1 MTKQEVQEFIERM
14 QEAGDDW
21 TKEQVMREY
30 GDTSLEEATATRLH
44 ELEMMADILVTA
56 TLAANK

>member
-1 MTKQEVQEFIERM
+1 MTKQEIQEFIERM

-21 TKEQVMREY
+21 TEEQVTREY
-30 GDTSLEEATATRLH
+30 GDTSLEEATGLH

>member
-1 MTKQEVQEFIERM
+1 MTKQEAQEFIERM

-21 TKEQVMREY
+21 TEEQVMDVY
-30 GDTSLEEATATRLH
+30 GNMSLHDATATRLH

>member
-1 MTKQEVQEFIERM
+1 MTKQEAQEFIERM

-21 TKEQVMREY
+21 TEEQVMREY
-30 GDTSLEEATATRLH
+30 GDVSLEEATSTRLQ
-44 ELEMMADILVTA
+44 ELETMADILVTA

>member
-21 TKEQVMREY
+21 TEEQVMREY
-30 GDTSLEEATATRLH
+30 GDTSLEEATATRLQ

>member
-21 TKEQVMREY
+21 TEEQVMDVY
-30 GDTSLEEATATRLH
+30 GNMTLQDATATRLH
-44 ELEMMADILVTA
+44 ELEVFSESYVKAA
-56 TLAANK
+56 LAASK